1 MFIFFSLLLVFINL
15 YYYCFILC
23 FDNGSIGPTL
33 PLILRYFNYALLIIN
48 YIIFYLCVCVFDLVF
63 VFCIIYH
70 HQQVFS
76 VVALVIVIVVV
87 AVVVIVVVVVCCC
100 SCPPLLFLLL
110 PAQRSIVAASFASAT
125 SKDANTITEPAHC
138 PPPTN
143 KAKKDARV
151 IIVVAH
157 CLVPSALRLSV
168 WPHL

>member
-23 FDNGSIGPTL
+23 LDNGSIGPTL

-76 VVALVIVIVVV
+76 VVALVIVIVV

-125 SKDANTITEPAHC
+125 SKDASTITEPAHC